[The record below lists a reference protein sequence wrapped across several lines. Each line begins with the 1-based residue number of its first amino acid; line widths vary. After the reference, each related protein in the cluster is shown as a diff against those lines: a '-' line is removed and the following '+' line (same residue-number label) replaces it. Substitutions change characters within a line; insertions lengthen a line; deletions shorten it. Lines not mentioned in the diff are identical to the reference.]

1 MRDINILLEPFNFI
15 SIIDC
20 KISKHLNDHSVMNFV
35 CRISSDQEN
44 IIMNTDIKNTFIKLK
59 VIDEDNK
66 SIILFSGIIKSF
78 SLKKSVDTRIL
89 HLNCISS
96 TYLMD
101 IIKKTRIFQ
110 NTSSTYSD
118 ILNYISVNNGYE
130 FITNIDD
137 TNIGKLIVQ
146 YNETDFEFIKR
157 LASHFNTC
165 ISPSYLT
172 DGIKYFFGLPES
184 SKNFNLE
191 YDYVIK
197 KEIIEDLR
205 KDAEKLP
212 FSIEQGATIIKMIS
226 RNIYEIGDYT
236 IFNGQKYI
244 ISNIYTN
251 YIGNELKHTY
261 ILKEKL
267 GQYISKYYNTSIIGS
282 SLSAKID
289 GVSSDKVRV
298 CVMTEGIQ
306 NSKSWLP
313 YSTVYSSPDGT
324 GWYCMPEIGDSVRIY
339 FPTEKEHHGYIISAV
354 HVSNNDCNS
363 NITKINQFNYTTS
376 NQSKSNY
383 ESEAP
388 RSNPDYKSFKSKHGK
403 EMLFTPN
410 SILFTNNNGM
420 KVEILDDEG
429 ISIISDKKVNI
440 ISEEE
445 INIESTTGSIKLMG
459 QKSVLLEKL
468 KSQPAVQSVGSEQ
481 SAESEPS
488 NTKLEL
494 SADDNILL
502 YGAKIKMQ

>member
-1 MRDINILLEPFNFI
+1 M
-15 SIIDC
+15 
-20 KISKHLNDHSVMNFV
+20 
-35 CRISSDQEN
+35 
-44 IIMNTDIKNTFIKLK
+44 
-59 VIDEDNK
+59 
-66 SIILFSGIIKSF
+66 
-78 SLKKSVDTRIL
+78 
-89 HLNCISS
+89 
-96 TYLMD
+96 
-101 IIKKTRIFQ
+101 
-110 NTSSTYSD
+110 
-118 ILNYISVNNGYE
+118 
-130 FITNIDD
+130 
-137 TNIGKLIVQ
+137 
-146 YNETDFEFIKR
+146 
-157 LASHFNTC
+157 
-165 ISPSYLT
+165 
-172 DGIKYFFGLPES
+172 
-184 SKNFNLE
+184 
-191 YDYVIK
+191 
-197 KEIIEDLR
+197 R

-244 ISNIYTN
+244 VSNIYTN

-261 ILKEKL
+261 IILKEKL

-298 CVMTEGIQ
+298 SVMTEGIQ
-306 NSKSWLP
+306 NNKSWLP

-363 NITKINQFNYTTS
+363 NITKINQSNYTTS

-459 QKSVLLEKL
+459 QNSVLLEKL
-468 KSQPAVQSVGSEQ
+468 KSQPAVQSAESEQSAGAEQ